1 MSTFR
6 YSGSAGETG
15 PSILKINFYH
25 FFKMKNQKLSLVA
38 DFGYFFDFV
47 LKNVIGRPPGGVI
60 QVISGSAVLYWV
72 YNYLLD
78 INNYRLNFFT
88 LNFFSIVLTSRG
100 RPISRGIK
108 KTFCIKITGLRFTG
122 LCTVEIGV

>member
-6 YSGSAGETG
+6 YSGSAGEAG

-78 INNYRLNFFT
+78 INNYRLNFLIFLT
-88 LNFFSIVLTSRG
+88 RKFFFIVLTSRE

-108 KTFCIKITGLRFTG
+108 KTFLH
-122 LCTVEIGV
+122 

>member
-6 YSGSAGETG
+6 YSGSAGEAG

-78 INNYRLNFFT
+78 INNYRLNFLILFT
-88 LNFFSIVLTSRG
+88 RNIFLIFLTYR
-100 RPISRGIK
+100 RRHISRGIK
-108 KTFCIKITGLRFTG
+108 KTFGLRFQVFG
-122 LCTVEIGV
+122 Y